1 LTIEDR
7 DVSQE
12 YRDNQ
17 ADRKAA
23 SEGGETPRLRRRQM
37 LGRAALS
44 AGAIAG
50 TAALAAWLHSDQSA
64 PQAPA
69 GEELFLGDYSIPS
82 AGRQLA
88 RVRGNDRVRM
98 VHQAIAAVG
107 RIGTYIRKGDRV
119 VLKVNAGFATP
130 PALGATAHPDV
141 VAAVVRLC
149 LAAEAASVVV
159 TDHPISSPQACFDV
173 NGIAAAAR
181 QAGASVVYSRDELFR
196 PVSVRGGRLIRR
208 WPVLYEPLKDA
219 NKVIGIAPVKH
230 HERSGATMAI
240 KNWYGLL
247 GGRRNTFHQDIHN
260 ALAELA
266 LLLKPTLVILDGTTA
281 MMTNGPTGGS
291 LSDLKAAETM
301 IVSTDQVAA
310 DACAAELLDLRAS
323 DLPYLMKAQRAGAGT
338 IDWKSISK

>member
-1 LTIEDR
+1 M
-7 DVSQE
+7 SQE
-12 YRDNQ
+12 DRDNQ
-17 ADRKAA
+17 ADREAA
-23 SEGGETPRLRRRQM
+23 SEGVETPRLRRRQV
-37 LGRAALS
+37 LRRAALS

-50 TAALAAWLHSDQSA
+50 TAALATWLHSDRSA
-64 PQAPA
+64 PQASA
-69 GEELFLGDYSIPS
+69 GEELFLGDYSVPS
-82 AGRQLA
+82 AGRRLA
-88 RVRGNDRVRM
+88 RVRGADRTATVR
-98 VHQAIAAVG
+98 QALVG
-107 RIGTYIRKGDRV
+107 VGGIETYVRKGDRV
-119 VLKVNAGFATP
+119 VLKVNGGFATP
-130 PALGATAHPDV
+130 PAIGATAHPNL
-141 VAAVVRLC
+141 VAEVARLC
-149 LAAEAASVVV
+149 LAAGAASVVV

-181 QAGASVVYSRDELFR
+181 QAGASVVYSRDEFFR

-208 WPVLYEPLKDA
+208 WPVLYEPLADA
-219 NKVIGIAPVKH
+219 DKVIGIAPVKH

-260 ALAELA
+260 ALAELS

-281 MMTNGPTGGS
+281 MMSNGPTGGS
-291 LSDLKAAETM
+291 LSDLKATETM

-310 DACAAELLDLRAS
+310 DACAAELLDLRPG